1 MNVLVVDDNS
11 SIRYLVS
18 SIIQLFGHGADEADD
33 GLAAIQKLQKKQY
46 DVVITD
52 AEMPNVD
59 GAEVCKFVKSHTP
72 DIYIIGISGCSS
84 SLNGLKEA
92 GADICLS
99 KPFSMTALKEA
110 IGNRFHSSRPTSP

>member
-1 MNVLVVDDNS
+1 MNILVVDDNS

-52 AEMPNVD
+52 ADMPNIC

-99 KPFSMTALKEA
+99 KPFSMHKLEEA
-110 IGNRFHSSRPTSP
+110 IVNRFRSSRLT

>member
-1 MNVLVVDDNS
+1 MDILVVDDNS

-18 SIIQLFGHGADEADD
+18 SIMKLFGHGVDEAGD
-33 GLAAIQKLQKKQY
+33 GFEAIQKLQKKPY

-59 GAEVCKFVKSHTP
+59 GAEVCKFVRSETP
-72 DIYIIGISGCSS
+72 GIYIIGISGCSS

-110 IGNRFHSSRPTSP
+110 IVNRVHSSRPT